1 MSERTGKSIFA
12 RKQTYS
18 RKGNSKSRPV
28 RAIVDEAE
36 RKKGACPHVENPLPP
51 TILEGIPPSEIV
63 AVLEERIAAQNKVL
77 RRLRKERP
85 DSKDDLRNIR
95 RDTHV
100 LIGAIFSF
108 PDTVEDMDQ
117 ADYLRWRKDV
127 IAFAKADAAQN
138 GAEVLSIVEHLDES
152 RPHVHALA
160 GPICTDEKYPQNR
173 NYWLGTSFC

>member
-1 MSERTGKSIFA
+1 MAAMSERTDKSIFA

-28 RAIVDEAE
+28 RAIVEEAD

-100 LIGAIFSF
+100 LIGA
-108 PDTVEDMDQ
+108 
-117 ADYLRWRKDV
+117 DV
-127 IAFAKADAAQN
+127 AKVVLAVWPLFAQPAQD
-138 GAEVLSIVEHLDES
+138 L
-152 RPHVHALA
+152 AL
-160 GPICTDEKYPQNR
+160 GR
-173 NYWLGTSFC
+173 NALFQHRDDL